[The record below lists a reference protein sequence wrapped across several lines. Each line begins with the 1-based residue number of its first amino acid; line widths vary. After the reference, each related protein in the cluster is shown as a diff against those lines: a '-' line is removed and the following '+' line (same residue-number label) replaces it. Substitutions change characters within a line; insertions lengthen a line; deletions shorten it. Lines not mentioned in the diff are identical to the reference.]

1 MMRRDGF
8 VPVEGGRVWYEIVG
22 SGDAIPLL
30 TLHGGPGYP
39 HYYLEPLEELSADR
53 PVIFYDQLGCG
64 KSDRPTDPN
73 LWRTERFVR
82 ELGQVRAALGLTE
95 MHLLGQSW
103 GSMLATD
110 YVLTGVEGVRS
121 LVLASPPLSIP
132 RWIDDMK
139 RLRSEL
145 PAEVQ
150 AVYDSHEAA
159 GFTACLEYQA
169 AMLHFYRRHV
179 CRLDPWPDS
188 LERAVAEVGGPV
200 YSAMWGPSE
209 FFVTGNLLDY
219 DRTSRLGEITI
230 PTLFTCGR
238 FDEATP
244 ESTTFF
250 HGLMPGSELAIF
262 EKSAHCAHIEEQPAY
277 LQRVREFLH
286 KAESALG
293 N

>member
-1 MMRRDGF
+1 MRREGF

-39 HYYLEPLEELSADR
+39 HDYLEPLEDLSSDR
-53 PVIFYDQLGCG
+53 PVVFYDQLGCG
-64 KSDRPTDPN
+64 KSDRPTNPD
-73 LWRTERFVR
+73 LWRTERFVQ
-82 ELGQVRAALGLTE
+82 ELAQVRSALGLNE

-132 RWIDDMK
+132 RWVEDMS
-139 RLRSEL
+139 RLRSLL

-150 AVYDSHEAA
+150 AVYDRHEAA
-159 GFTACLEYQA
+159 GFTSCLEYQA
-169 AMLHFYRRHV
+169 AMLHFYKRHV
-179 CRLDPWPDS
+179 CRLEPWPDC
-188 LERAVAEVGGPV
+188 LERAVAELGLPV
-200 YSAMWGPSE
+200 YTAMWGPSE

-219 DRTSRLGEITI
+219 DRTARLGEITI

-244 ESTTFF
+244 ESTTYFQS
-250 HGLMPGSELAIF
+250 LVPGSELAIF
-262 EKSAHCAHIEEQPAY
+262 EQSAHCAHIEERPAY
-277 LQRVREFLH
+277 LQLVRDFLSR
-286 KAESALG
+286 AESALRH
-293 N
+293 